1 MAYLN
6 LRNLTCNKFI
16 IMDIAILAGGCF
28 WCTEAVFQR
37 VKGVEKVRSGF
48 CGGTIKN
55 PAYREVVEGRTGHA
69 ESIEITYDPAVV
81 TYQNLLEVFMATHD
95 PTTLNRQG
103 HDIGTHYRSAIFFT
117 NNEQKEEANLFV
129 TSLTAQK
136 AFSDPIVTEVA
147 PASAFYAAEDYHT
160 DYYNQNRQQSYCQFV
175 IDPKVNKLLKKFEVL
190 VK

>member
-1 MAYLN
+1 
-6 LRNLTCNKFI
+6 
-16 IMDIAILAGGCF
+16 
-28 WCTEAVFQR
+28 
-37 VKGVEKVRSGF
+37 
-48 CGGTIKN
+48 
-55 PAYREVVEGRTGHA
+55 
-69 ESIEITYDPAVV
+69 
-81 TYQNLLEVFMATHD
+81 MATHD

-175 IDPKVNKLLKKFEVL
+175 IDPKVNKLLKKFEEL